1 MAPARRAQARAT
13 QHSIIDAAHALFA
26 SRGYQATTLDDI
38 AAAAEVSVQSVYFHF
53 GNKPALLKRV
63 VDVASVGDDE
73 EVAVLD
79 RPWVQDIRS
88 EPDTR
93 QALALWI
100 RGSRAIYERVA
111 PILAVVRQAAGVDAD
126 LKAQWE
132 TNKRQ
137 RLVAHRQM
145 AELLVAKEGLRPE
158 VAVDRATDIIYTL
171 ASPEVFLL
179 LTEDRQWSGDD
190 WEHFVTSSLS
200 DALLAA
206 PSPLPRSR
214 R

>member
-1 MAPARRAQARAT
+1 
-13 QHSIIDAAHALFA
+13 
-26 SRGYQATTLDDI
+26 LDDI

-88 EPDTR
+88 EPDPR
-93 QALALWI
+93 RALALWI
-100 RGSRAIYERVA
+100 HGSRAIYERVA

-126 LKAQWE
+126 LRAQWE
-132 TNKRQ
+132 TNERQ
-137 RLVAHRQM
+137 RLVAHRQV

-158 VAVDRATDIIYTL
+158 VPVDRATDIIFTL
-171 ASPEVFLL
+171 AGPEVFLL

-190 WEHFVTSSLS
+190 WEHFVTSSLA

-206 PSPLPRSR
+206 PSPPPRSR